1 MPYTKTF
8 TQSPLESL
16 VALLGPRKSV
26 PLQRVTEKREDVP
39 NRPGVYLIWC
49 AKNGRFY
56 VGSSEGSIRY
66 RLRHHLQYLS
76 NGKHTNKFL
85 QADFTEFGSEYFY
98 AAVLELCSKEVAQKQ
113 EQKFI
118 NETRACLL
126 GYNVAPVT
134 GGGSGPHSP
143 ESKRKIAAA
152 NSRRKVSAETKEKI
166 RRSVQATGLTEAQKE
181 RRFAATQRLWQDPQF
196 RKKQAAACSTSE
208 AKLRAVAQHAAR
220 RRPVPFR
227 LSYKNSGLYEGP
239 DLFEFLKL
247 IGLPYHYHDM
257 KGVISGKRS
266 HIHFFH
272 LPEKPIPEYHL
283 RSPEGEEFVTWNLR
297 QFSKEHGL
305 DDSCAR
311 RVCQSILKQHKGW
324 TKA

>member
-134 GGGSGPHSP
+134 GGVADRQHDRPVRALGFRQSLRPP
-143 ESKRKIAAA
+143 LPPVDR
-152 NSRRKVSAETKEKI
+152 VVLVLQQI
-166 RRSVQATGLTEAQKE
+166 RR
-181 RRFAATQRLWQDPQF
+181 RR
-196 RKKQAAACSTSE
+196 
-208 AKLRAVAQHAAR
+208 LRETIEMGGVGGGGHYKSRHARA
-220 RRPVPFR
+220 
-227 LSYKNSGLYEGP
+227 
-239 DLFEFLKL
+239 
-247 IGLPYHYHDM
+247 
-257 KGVISGKRS
+257 
-266 HIHFFH
+266 
-272 LPEKPIPEYHL
+272 
-283 RSPEGEEFVTWNLR
+283 
-297 QFSKEHGL
+297 
-305 DDSCAR
+305 
-311 RVCQSILKQHKGW
+311 
-324 TKA
+324 